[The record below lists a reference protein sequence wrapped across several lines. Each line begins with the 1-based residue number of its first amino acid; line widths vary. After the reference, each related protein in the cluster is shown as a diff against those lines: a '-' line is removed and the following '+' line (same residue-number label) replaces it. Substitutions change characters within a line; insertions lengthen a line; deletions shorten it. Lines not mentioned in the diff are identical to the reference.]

1 MKKGEK
7 GGKKGGE
14 KQGAGGGGKGDES
27 HEPAL
32 PPKSNLAD
40 W

>member
-1 MKKGEK
+1 MK
-7 GGKKGGE
+7 GGGGKKKGGE
-14 KQGAGGGGKGDES
+14 KQAAGGAKGDES

-32 PPKSNLAD
+32 PPKSNLAE